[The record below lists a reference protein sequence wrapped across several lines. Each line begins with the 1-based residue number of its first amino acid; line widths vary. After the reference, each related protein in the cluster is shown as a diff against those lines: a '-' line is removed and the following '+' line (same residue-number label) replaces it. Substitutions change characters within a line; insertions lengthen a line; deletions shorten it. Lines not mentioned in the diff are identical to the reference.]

1 LFWQLPRRIGFL
13 GVTEALELI
22 DNPLP
27 VICHGTSLVLADR
40 RFPGGS
46 DGHLTDAGGAVRAH
60 SEVMSLSTAVDVLLI
75 GAAVVWVLV
84 RQIRL
89 ARVKPRLLVLAP
101 LVLAYFGIRAL
112 PASTWHTGADLGL
125 LAVSAVVSVTLG
137 LWRGQTIKV
146 WREDDGTWSRQG
158 SMRTLALWG
167 ALIVARGLLYAVDA
181 AAGHRE
187 ASGLGAVL
195 VTLALSFA
203 AQNAVIAVRMTV
215 APALAG
221 GQPAMADAGRG
232 PVIAPRRTTRRAARG
247 AAGED
252 LHARRHERIQ
262 ARRQE
267 RRERRA
273 GRY

>member
-1 LFWQLPRRIGFL
+1 
-13 GVTEALELI
+13 
-22 DNPLP
+22 
-27 VICHGTSLVLADR
+27 
-40 RFPGGS
+40 
-46 DGHLTDAGGAVRAH
+46 
-60 SEVMSLSTAVDVLLI
+60 MSLSTVVDVFLI
-75 GAAVVWVLV
+75 GIAVVWVLA

-112 PASTWHTGADLGL
+112 PSSTWHTAVGLGL
-125 LAVSAVVSVTLG
+125 LAVSAVVSVALG

-146 WREDDGTWSRQG
+146 WRGADGTWWRQG

-167 ALIVARGLLYAVDA
+167 ALIVARGLLYALDA

-203 AQNAVIAVRMTV
+203 AQNAVIAMRMNGAPPTP
-215 APALAG
+215 AGQPALADVG
-221 GQPAMADAGRG
+221 GG
-232 PVIAPRRTTRRAARG
+232 PVITARRAARQ
-247 AAGED
+247 D
-252 LHARRHERIQ
+252 LRARRHERIQ
-262 ARRQE
+262 GRRQE